1 MDTRLPSNA
10 KRSNATIRSK
20 VRLQLL
26 ASLLCAGSLHNMP
39 MAYADPTPGAEV
51 VRLRQTSCG
60 TDTDCFT
67 DINALL
73 DWTWNVRMHTATTP
87 LLIDAGPGTFQIT
100 RGYCASGGNVT
111 LRGSGRNNTT
121 ITATSNNGLGA
132 INIDTCTNL
141 SFQDLTI
148 NSGVNV
154 FATVFWNGGGN
165 SSWNNVTLASAS
177 YAWYDARNQGGCAP
191 ALAGK
196 HDFFA
201 STLVVNNSGVGSAVY
216 RTECGDTSFW
226 GSTLVQNFS
235 QSTLPG
241 TLLGI
246 QASSAGGMVHL
257 YGSNVKILSKASS
270 VAQAT
275 TLIGLQTD
283 GNGAVIHIH
292 GGEVSVRSEGTATV
306 SVVGA
311 NSVGTGSLV
320 HGHQNNWG
328 LLSSGGGT
336 ATRLAISS
344 SGSAQAP
351 FEWTPGTQPPGI
363 ISLDG
368 QDRFVETDCPQTGGC
383 QTVGTYPHTMIYRSS
398 CATSGP
404 WFDTVTNQ
412 CRGI

>member
-1 MDTRLPSNA
+1 MSMQVDL
-10 KRSNATIRSK
+10 K
-20 VRLQLL
+20 LL
-26 ASLLCAGSLHNMP
+26 TGLLCIGSLCNIP
-39 MAYADPTPGAEV
+39 TAFAAPTPGAEV
-51 VRLRQTSCG
+51 VQLSQTSCG
-60 TDTDCFT
+60 TNTDCFT

-73 DWTWNVRMHTATTP
+73 DWTWNVRMPTSTTP

-100 RGYCASGGNVT
+100 RTYCTSGGNVT

-121 ITATSNNGLGA
+121 ITATSNNALGA
-132 INIDTCTNL
+132 VNIDTCTNL
-141 SFQDLTI
+141 SFQDLTLS
-148 NSGVNV
+148 SGAGV
-154 FATVFWNGGGN
+154 FATVYWNGGGN
-165 SSWNNVTLASAS
+165 SSWNNVTLASSS
-177 YAWYDARNQGGCAP
+177 YAWYDANNGSGCAP
-191 ALAGK
+191 AHAGT
-196 HDFFA
+196 HNFVG
-201 STLVVNNSGVGSAVY
+201 STLVVNNASVPNSAVY

-241 TLLGI
+241 SLLGI

-275 TLIGLQTD
+275 QLIGLQTD

-292 GGEVSVRSEGTATV
+292 GGEVSVLSQGTAPV
-306 SVVGA
+306 SVIGA
-311 NSVGTGSLV
+311 NSVGSNSLV

-336 ATRLAISS
+336 ATRLAVSS
-344 SGSAQAP
+344 AGSAQAP

-383 QTVGTYPHTMIYRSS
+383 QTVGTFPHTMIYRSS
-398 CATSGP
+398 CTTSGP

-412 CRGI
+412 CRG